1 MISPAGIAPAS
12 NSLTATGSAGC
23 WSASGCPFIARRPP
37 KAAFNAFQHRRF
49 LFFTGPARR
58 AGRPALIAGRIQVQC
73 RVTFTG
79 FFFLFFEIHGMKNT
93 LRLAMA
99 GLLLAAT

>member
-1 MISPAGIAPAS
+1 M
-12 NSLTATGSAGC
+12 
-23 WSASGCPFIARRPP
+23 
-37 KAAFNAFQHRRF
+37 
-49 LFFTGPARR
+49 
-58 AGRPALIAGRIQVQC
+58 IAGRIQVQC